1 MITNQISD
9 WYASPQTVTVDD
21 MTNFSQDL
29 YQRIAQIGY
38 NKIPCIIDL
47 KGNLIYNSEN
57 LTEIILPEGCFI
69 FKETNYNFLTY
80 QTFPIGIA
88 QSTTLDL
95 NSINDGYIVARYS
108 IDPTIPSQT
117 SYKINTSY
125 TITTNI
131 NIVTDVLIC
140 TIKNGILIE
149 NGAFLFEPKQYIINN
164 LTKFYTLNINYA
176 NTFPRSSASLTSD
189 NTRFYI
195 NDVELINN
203 VPYQKI
209 FSFYDPISGIT
220 NENQFGN
227 YLTDSAP
234 INMTFGLVNS
244 VSDTSNN
251 LITIKFLSNAGLVI
265 DALFNY
271 IKYKKINKNFYF
283 MGSDNVNNKGLLIY
297 GNSIYPQYKFYDFCQ
312 IIYDVIFYNNKW
324 YLSTDTGIYSGTDIE
339 DVSIINGITIGS
351 YYFKF
356 YNCNGNNIL
365 LLINSEYCEFI
376 GNGLTDY
383 YYLST
388 NGTTFTQ
395 YKLPSSSLS
404 GFNDLIANIECNE
417 KVFIAI
423 GQQNVTLG
431 AASVYIS
438 YDAINWNSIS
448 TITNPN
454 TFTSTAGNNAYK
466 LKYINNKFILL
477 LLTCNVG
484 NSPNF
489 IKLYCSNDGITWFE
503 GNTVRATDLI
513 DRGVANQN
521 IIRRYSLHNDL
532 FYFKG
537 YYIFYGKSCLYSFT
551 LNERG

>member
-38 NKIPCIIDL
+38 NKIPCIINL
-47 KGNLIYNSEN
+47 KGNLIYNSNN
-57 LTEIILPEGCFI
+57 LTNIILPEGCFI

-108 IDPTIPSQT
+108 IDPTLPNQT

-125 TITTNI
+125 VVTTNI

-140 TIKNGILIE
+140 TIKNGSLIE
-149 NGAFLFEPKQYIINN
+149 NGVFLFEPKQYIISN

-176 NTFPRSSASLTSD
+176 NTFPRSSSLLTND
-189 NTRFYI
+189 NNRFYI
-195 NDVELINN
+195 NDVEVISN
-203 VPYQKI
+203 VPHQKI
-209 FSFYDPISGIT
+209 FSFYDPISGIA
-220 NENQFGN
+220 NENNFGN
-227 YLTDSAP
+227 YFTDSAP
-234 INMTFGLVNS
+234 IDMSFGLVNS
-244 VSDTSNN
+244 VSDASNN
-251 LITIKFLSNAGLVI
+251 TITIKYFSNAGLVI
-265 DALFNY
+265 NNALFDY

-283 MGSDNVNNKGLLIY
+283 IGKDNVSNKGLLIY
-297 GNSIYPQYKFYDFCQ
+297 GNDINPQYKFYDFCQ

-339 DVSIINGITIGS
+339 NVSIINGITIGS
-351 YYFKF
+351 YYFKS
-356 YNCNGNNIL
+356 YNYNGNNIL
-365 LLINSEYCEFI
+365 LLINSEYCEFV

-383 YYLST
+383 YYLSN

-395 YKLPSSSLS
+395 YKLPSSSPS

-423 GQQNVTLG
+423 GQQNITLG
-431 AASVYIS
+431 QSSVYIS
-438 YDAINWNSIS
+438 YDAINWDSIS
-448 TITNPN
+448 TIGNPN
-454 TFTSTAGNNAYK
+454 NFTSLGNNAYK

-477 LLTCNVG
+477 LLTCNTG
-484 NSPNF
+484 ASPNF
-489 IKLYCSNDGITWFE
+489 IRLYCSDDGITWFQ
-503 GNTVRATDLI
+503 GNTIRATDLI
-513 DRGVANQN
+513 DRGVADQN

-537 YYIFYGKSCLYSFT
+537 YYIFYGKKCLYSFT